1 MQEHDHVRVLLD
13 AARITQVAEHGALVF
28 AGRVGTAQLGAGQHG
43 NLQLQRNGLEL
54 ATDLADFQ
62 LTVLHPLVGAHQA
75 QIVQHYQIQPLL
87 HHQTAAAG
95 TELGGRQAGGIVD
108 VNAAV
113 AQGVDAVA
121 QLDPFFVGQHTAAD
135 ALHIDVGRGAQK
147 AQADLLRRHFQAEK
161 SHAFVCFLGG
171 EQRHAQRHGG
181 FTHGR
186 ARAHQHQLAAVKAGE
201 HPIQIV
207 QPGRHARQLA
217 FQQAQ
222 FLNAVEGGKQHLLNG
237 FQRFRAAPTHDDIE
251 DQPFRVP
258 KHVGHRVGLGIA
270 LAADGLGRGD
280 QLAQRGLFLHDFD
293 VSAGVGRGGH
303 EAHRFQQIGG
313 SAHAVQCAPAGKLV
327 PHRHQIDGIARDMQR
342 LHGGENFPVL
352 GGVKILR
359 RQGLKGKRGRTAVLQ
374 HRAQHG
380 TLRVYAA
387 GRQRRNII
395 LTFHRGVRSFPAG
408 A

>member
-1 MQEHDHVRVLLD
+1 MADYTLSAKVTGDSVEF
-13 AARITQVAEHGALVF
+13 EKVF
-28 AGRVGTAQLGAGQHG
+28 TNATKTVNKFQAKMEGLATKVKSVGDKISGAGKAMSVG
-43 NLQLQRNGLEL
+43 I
-54 ATDLADFQ
+54 
-62 LTVLHPLVGAHQA
+62 TVPL
-75 QIVQHYQIQPLL
+75 
-87 HHQTAAAG
+87 AAAG
-95 TELGGRQAGGIVD
+95 TAA
-108 VNAAV
+108 VNAASDFDENLNKV
-113 AQGVDAVA
+113 
-121 QLDPFFVGQHTAAD
+121 
-135 ALHIDVGRGAQK
+135 DVGRGAQK

-237 FQRFRAAPTHDDIE
+237 FQRFRAAPAHDDVE

-258 KHVGHRVGLGIA
+258 KYVGHRVGLGIA

-313 SAHAVQCAPAGKLV
+313 PAHAVQRAPAGKLV
-327 PHRHQIDGIARDMQR
+327 PHRHQIDWIARDMQR